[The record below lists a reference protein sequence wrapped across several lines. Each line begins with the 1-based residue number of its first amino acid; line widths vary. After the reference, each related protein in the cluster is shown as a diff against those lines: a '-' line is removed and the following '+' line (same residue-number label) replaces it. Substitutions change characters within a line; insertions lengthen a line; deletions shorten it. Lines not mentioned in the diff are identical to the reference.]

1 MKYFNAYK
9 EVLDCK
15 NGDEVFDSLITTLKP
30 STFVWSYFVNWE
42 KVFENVKEI
51 EIGLNIL
58 NYLVGKE
65 NFDEEFKG
73 LLRTHPEIVKVIPA
87 LVVRDGD
94 NTKKIKILIDYK
106 HKKLVYE
113 DYNFDLDKLTEQ
125 DIEKCLIFVQETGLK
140 KLLIGKKIKNLVDY
154 MIGVEAGLDS
164 NGRKNR
170 GGTIMEDIVE
180 YFIQDICNRNG
191 LSYLKEASAD
201 KIKAKF
207 GVDVPVDKSSRRYDF
222 VVSNKKKI
230 FIIEVNFYSGGGSKL
245 KATAG
250 EYRDLSN
257 ILKGKHKFIWI
268 TDGEGWKFTSRPLRE
283 TFDHNDYLLNLTM
296 LEKSILERIILN
308 DE

>member
-9 EVLDCK
+9 EVLGCK
-15 NGDEVFDSLITTLKP
+15 NSDAVFDSLITTLKP
-30 STFVWSYFVNWE
+30 STLVWSYFVNWE

-58 NYLVGKE
+58 NYLVGKD

-73 LLRTHPEIVKVIPA
+73 LLRKHPEIVKVIPA

-94 NTKKIKILIDYK
+94 NSRKFKILVDYK

-113 DYNFDLDKLTEQ
+113 DYNFDLDKLTKQ

-140 KLLIGKKIKNLVDY
+140 ELLIGKKIKNLVDY

-180 YFIQDICNRNG
+180 CFIQDICNRNG
-191 LSYLKEASAD
+191 LAYLKEASAD

-222 VVSNKKKI
+222 VVSNKKEI

-268 TDGEGWKFTSRPLRE
+268 TDGEGWKTTSRPLRE

-296 LEKSILERIILN
+296 LEKSLLERIILG
-308 DE
+308 E